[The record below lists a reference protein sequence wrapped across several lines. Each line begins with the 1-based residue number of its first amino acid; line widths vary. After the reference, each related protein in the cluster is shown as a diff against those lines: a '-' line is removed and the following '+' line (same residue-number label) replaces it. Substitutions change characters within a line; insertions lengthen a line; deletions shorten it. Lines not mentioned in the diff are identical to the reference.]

1 MVRKWL
7 TAAAVVVTILVPRVG
22 LCNDTVTSLELT
34 GANSTVSYSDKA
46 AWGWWNVGKYDE
58 WQPEETT
65 EFGLAGARMMVA
77 GTTYGFIVDGEWYQ
91 TVRAVGSFTDPDSGD
106 QVDHDLTADFEVY
119 DLAFTQWF
127 GDNPRSGL
135 RSWFGVTHMRIDEIR
150 TAGSDDGTRS

>member
-77 GTTYGFIVDGEWYQ
+77 GTTYGFI
-91 TVRAVGSFTDPDSGD
+91 
-106 QVDHDLTADFEVY
+106 DHDLTADFEVY